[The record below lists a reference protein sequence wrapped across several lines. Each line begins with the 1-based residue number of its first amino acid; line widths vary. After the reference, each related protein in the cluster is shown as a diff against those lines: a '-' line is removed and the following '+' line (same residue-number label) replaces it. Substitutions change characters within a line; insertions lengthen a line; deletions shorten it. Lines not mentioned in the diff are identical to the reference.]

1 MSYRIAKPGF
11 ILLLALLLGA
21 CASQVPLPIREA
33 PADSPSLAVV
43 RAQDADYLGQRVRWG
58 GTIIET
64 GNRENATWLTVLGKP
79 LDKSGEPGFGDDSAG
94 RFIAIV
100 PGFLDPKVYAP
111 DRRVTVSGTLSR
123 FECRHGRGIF
133 LSLSCGTGG
142 CLVPVGQGSQT
153 ARRLRRSLALR
164 SLVLPA
170 VVRSLASL
178 RLPLPPL
185 ALRRIM
191 MLLRFYLL
199 FILLLLLSACA
210 SSPGLDSSGADRSL
224 TPRGIAAAPQPA
236 GGKQVLWG
244 GVIVHTS

>member
-1 MSYRIAKPGF
+1 MSYRNAKPGF

-79 LDKSGEPGFGDDSAG
+79 LDKSGEPGFGDDGAG

-111 DRRVTVSGTLSR
+111 DRRVTVSGTLAR
-123 FECRHGRGIF
+123 FESAMVGEYPYSYPVVEAEAWYLWAREVKRPDGYDDPWRYDPWYYRPWYGPWHPYGYPYRHR
-133 LSLSCGTGG
+133 
-142 CLVPVGQGSQT
+142 
-153 ARRLRRSLALR
+153 
-164 SLVLPA
+164 
-170 VVRSLASL
+170 
-178 RLPLPPL
+178 
-185 ALRRIM
+185 
-191 MLLRFYLL
+191 Y
-199 FILLLLLSACA
+199 
-210 SSPGLDSSGADRSL
+210 
-224 TPRGIAAAPQPA
+224 
-236 GGKQVLWG
+236 
-244 GVIVHTS
+244 